1 MLNYINEF
9 NDELGPYFYSS
20 QFQKGMNDILLNKKR
35 KFAKFIFSKFVDN
48 TVDWLHISPKQIF
61 KMIFE
66 QKKIKKNTSSDKKT
80 SKRLSDKKFDLLVKY
95 SKNL

>member
-1 MLNYINEF
+1 
-9 NDELGPYFYSS
+9 
-20 QFQKGMNDILLNKKR
+20 
-35 KFAKFIFSKFVDN
+35 
-48 TVDWLHISPKQIF
+48 
-61 KMIFE
+61 MIFE